1 MDESLMNQVVKVS
14 LVGIEKKKHRDDAMF
29 IGSNEGRKTYSYNLL
44 YENTADPKDSVHRL
58 TLQPDNANFIKIDKE
73 LKDVSIDDLTMEDFK
88 RILSPALLDM
98 YGAWVIVDMSATPV
112 CRVYT
117 ENVSKLVNGEP
128 KVIHEKGTFI
138 HKTDVEGKETDELAI
153 ITQLPVWGFLR
164 EMKPGAWGWLKGEDP
179 KLKIDRQIQQGRMKY
194 VSIDKDTTVDNEP
207 PAEEANEPTKP
218 LGLAPGLDTVID

>member
-1 MDESLMNQVVKVS
+1 MDESLMNQVVKVN

-98 YGAWVIVDMSATPV
+98 YGAWVVVDMSATPV

-128 KVIHEKGTFI
+128 KTVHEKGSFI
-138 HKTDVEGKETDELAI
+138 HKTDVNGKETDELAI

-164 EMKPGAWGWLKGEDP
+164 EMKPGAWAWLKGEDP

-194 VSIDKDTTVDNEP
+194 VSIDKETTVDNET
-207 PAEEANEPTKP
+207 PAEEAKAPTKP
-218 LGLAPGLDTVID
+218 LGAAPSLDNVID